1 MALLI
6 STAAMKHCVVSL
18 ALTHIFILLFL
29 AFIVE
34 ADDYIPHTA
43 AAGVLENE
51 YLHGSGYSS
60 SSEENGRTF
69 GDDDDP
75 DHITSKALLC
85 FNDKNIYSG
94 CEETYRLTQAG
105 ELHVP
110 PEYTDQ
116 FCNGACLKETYLV
129 LNCVGSILSRFVFY
143 NKATIKDVKDT
154 IKEACSLGWK
164 RGDFDVERFIQSDE
178 SSALQASSFMVHCL
192 VSIMVAW
199 CFFI

>member
-1 MALLI
+1 MALI
-6 STAAMKHCVVSL
+6 SAAMQHCVVSL
-18 ALTHIFILLFL
+18 ALSHIFITSSFL
-29 AFIVE
+29 TFTVE
-34 ADDYIPHTA
+34 AADDYIPHTA

-60 SSEENGRTF
+60 EENGRTI
-69 GDDDDP
+69 GDDDDDP
-75 DHITSKALLC
+75 DHITNKALLC

-94 CEETYRLTQAG
+94 CEEAYRLSQAG

-154 IKEACSLGWK
+154 VKEACSLGSK
-164 RGDFDVERFIQSDE
+164 RGNFDVERFIQGDE
-178 SSALQASSFMVHCL
+178 SSALQASGFMVHCL
-192 VSIMVAW
+192 VSIIVAW
-199 CFFI
+199 CFLI